1 MHNTDDKAEAFA
13 TGQPHPFWAS
23 LRAKC
28 PVSAVEDRG
37 AGQRPAFYV
46 AGWNEVSAV
55 LGDLETFSSAIYA
68 ETTTQF
74 MGPVLLSQDGERH
87 RSLRLLVSHALRPAQ
102 LVKWEQSLIRPV
114 IARLCDEVSGNGRA
128 ELVEQVVSRFPV
140 HVICGMCAISADD
153 SPKFLQWAKDI
164 HRGLLD
170 AEVGKAAAEAMRV
183 YLQPLVEER
192 RVRPGDDLI
201 SDIVHAEIEGQRL
214 SDEEIYGFLRL
225 LLPAGSESTFRTLS
239 SALLA
244 VLVTPGLMARVNA
257 DRSLVRAVVEETL
270 RWDVGNSMVSRV
282 VTRDTELAGCPIP
295 AGAALRV
302 LTSSANRDESRYA
315 NADRFDPDRP
325 TKRHMGFGTGPHLCL
340 GQALARLEIRVGL
353 EEILNRL
360 PNLRLDPDYPVPVV
374 QGAAFRSPGALHV
387 LFDAR

>member
-1 MHNTDDKAEAFA
+1 MHNTDDKSAAFD
-13 TGQPHPFWAS
+13 TGQPHPFWAG
-23 LRAKC
+23 LRARC
-28 PVSAVEDRG
+28 PVAAAEDRG
-37 AGQRPAFYV
+37 AGQRPSFYV
-46 AGWNEVSAV
+46 AGWKEVSAV
-55 LGDLETFSSAIYA
+55 LGDPETFSSAIYT

-87 RSLRLLVSHALRPAQ
+87 RSLRLLVSHALRPTQ
-102 LVKWEQSLIRPV
+102 LAKWEQSLIRPA
-114 IARLCDEVSGNGRA
+114 IARLCDAVARNGRA

-140 HVICGMCAISADD
+140 HVICGMCAIPAED
-153 SPKFLQWAKDI
+153 SPKLLQWAKDI

-170 AEVGKAAAEAMRV
+170 AEVGRAAAEAMRV
-183 YLQPLVEER
+183 YLEPLVEER
-192 RVRPGDDLI
+192 RARPGDDLI
-201 SDIVHAEIEGQRL
+201 SDIVHAEVEGQRL
-214 SDEEIYGFLRL
+214 NDEEIYGFLRL

-257 DRSLVRAVVEETL
+257 DRGLLRSVVEETL
-270 RWDVGNSMVSRV
+270 RWDVGNSMVSRL
-282 VTRDTELAGCPIP
+282 VTRDTVLAGCPIP

-302 LTSSANRDESRYA
+302 LTSSANRDATQFS
-315 NADRFDPDRP
+315 NADLFDPDRP
-325 TKRHMGFGTGPHLCL
+325 PKRHMGFGSGPHFCL

-353 EEILNRL
+353 EEVLDRL

-387 LFDAR
+387 LFDPA